1 MMSDPTIVSTIP
13 MAEGRFLKLEL
24 REYVDSTGVRR
35 KWEAAQRQKDQAAVF
50 IIATLQPSGRV
61 VLIRQFRVPV
71 GHFCLEA
78 PAGLIDDGETPG
90 QAAARELLEETG
102 YVGRVEWTGP
112 ASASSAGLTGE
123 MVTTVFMTVD
133 ETLPE
138 NNKPVARPDEGED
151 IEVIILPIAEL
162 GMFFKERI
170 AAGDVPDSRLVAWAL
185 GLGIR
190 W

>member
-1 MMSDPTIVSTIP
+1 MSEPTIIETIP

-24 REYVDSTGVRR
+24 REYVDSAGEHR
-35 KWEAAQRQKDQAAVF
+35 KWEAAQRQKNQTAVF
-50 IIATLQPSGRV
+50 IIATLRPSGRV

-71 GHFCLEA
+71 GHFCLEV
-78 PAGLIDDGETPG
+78 PAGLIDDGETPE
-90 QAAARELLEETG
+90 QAAVRELLEETG

-123 MVTTVFMTVD
+123 MVTTAFMTID

-138 NNKPVARPDEGED
+138 NRNPVAQPDDGED
-151 IEVIILPIAEL
+151 IEVIVLPINEL
-162 GMFFKERI
+162 GDFFKERI
-170 AAGDVPDSRLVAWAL
+170 AAGDVPDSRLVAWSL
-185 GLGIR
+185 GLGVR